1 MDCEAGQA
9 VNCPLDAGGIRESR
23 DLDDRCPDARG
34 RDGRAC
40 LNGAA
45 SAAQRAPD
53 ASLAFVF
60 PSVFFF
66 PVTG

>member
-1 MDCEAGQA
+1 MTAALMLAAATAG
-9 VNCPLDAGGIRESR
+9 
-23 DLDDRCPDARG
+23 
-34 RDGRAC
+34 AC

-53 ASLAFVF
+53 AALAFVF